1 MLLIESHV
9 VPVVLDRDRV
19 MNQYLLKRDEKVRE
33 SSAANTEYKQASVRG
48 KEKRTFVEILVG
60 LL

>member
-1 MLLIESHV
+1 MIESHV

-33 SSAANTEYKQASVRG
+33 SSAANTEYKQASVRA